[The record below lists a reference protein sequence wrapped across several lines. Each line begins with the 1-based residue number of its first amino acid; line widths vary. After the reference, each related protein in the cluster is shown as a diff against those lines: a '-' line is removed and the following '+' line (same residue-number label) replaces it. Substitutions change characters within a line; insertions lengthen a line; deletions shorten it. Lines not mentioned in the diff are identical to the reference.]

1 MIRSF
6 RAQFAL
12 ISTVSLLVLGDAA
25 IVASVPVAAASAAHS
40 AKKHKKHKKAKKK
53 TAKKVASVKVTAG
66 SETLTFNA
74 QVFAALEKAKVS
86 VTAVSP
92 ATGTVA
98 TGFVF
103 PLTGGTLNPSS
114 GVGSVT
120 ATGGITFASSFS
132 VPGLFSSERNSTI
145 SEPGV
150 VLGSA
155 STLSFTSQQASPPT
169 FPFGTINV
177 KGVHP
182 GSYGGALSLTSLPV
196 SLGSVGVQF
205 LSQFASGAFFTA
217 GEAFGA
223 VTVRVSA
230 SS

>member
-6 RAQFAL
+6 RARFAL
-12 ISTVSLLVLGDAA
+12 ISTVSLLVLVGAA
-25 IVASVPVAAASAAHS
+25 IATVPAAPASVAHS
-40 AKKHKKHKKAKKK
+40 AKKSKKHKKSKKK
-53 TAKKVASVKVTAG
+53 SAKKVTSVKVTAG
-66 SETLTFNA
+66 TETLTFNA
-74 QVFAALEKAKVS
+74 QAFAALEKAKVS

-114 GVGSVT
+114 GAGSVT

-132 VPGLFSSERNSTI
+132 VPGLFSSESNSTI
-145 SEPGV
+145 SEPGL
-150 VLGSA
+150 VLASA

-169 FPFGTINV
+169 FPFGTTSL
-177 KGVHP
+177 KGIHP
-182 GSYGGALSLTSLPV
+182 GSYAGAISLTNLPV
-196 SLGSVGVQF
+196 SLGPVGVQF
-205 LSQFASGAFFTA
+205 LNQFASGAFTA
-217 GEAFGA
+217 GQAFGT